1 MNDLHVNYIIKR
13 KGGAVMKFFVPPCP
27 LKEGV
32 TLSLTEKLGSLSF
45 CVKLS
50 ARNVGVLFDHDLNFD
65 SKASSVVQS

>member
-1 MNDLHVNYIIKR
+1 
-13 KGGAVMKFFVPPCP
+13 MKFFVPPCP